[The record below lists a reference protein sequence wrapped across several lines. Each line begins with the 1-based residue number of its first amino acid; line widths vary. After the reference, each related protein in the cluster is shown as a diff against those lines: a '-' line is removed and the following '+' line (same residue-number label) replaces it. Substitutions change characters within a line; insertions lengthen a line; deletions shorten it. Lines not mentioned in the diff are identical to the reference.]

1 MIDAKFLRD
10 HFTIVHVTDK
20 PAPRVDP
27 EALEWI
33 LSAMD
38 SATARLRG
46 QRCDLA
52 DSMAAT
58 TLAIATSELRELMGV
73 DK

>member
-1 MIDAKFLRD
+1 MIDAKFMRD
-10 HFTIVHVTDK
+10 HFTIVHLSDK

-27 EALEWI
+27 ELLKWI

-52 DSMAAT
+52 DSMAAA
-58 TLAIATSELRELMGV
+58 TLAMATSELREQLEVG
-73 DK
+73 K

>member
-27 EALEWI
+27 ESLEWI

-46 QRCDLA
+46 QRCELSDTRA
-52 DSMAAT
+52 AAT
-58 TLAIATSELRELMGV
+58 LAMATSELRELMGV